1 MIFLVGDEQVRGGYL
16 PFIFLEVYYPMLLTF
31 TSIGIA
37 LYLLL
42 ESAHTEGVALWTH
55 IGGFLLGVLAGLYC
69 RFNFKVQSTYQSN

>member
-42 ESAHTEGVALWTH
+42 ESAHTRESPC
-55 IGGFLLGVLAGLYC
+55 GLI
-69 RFNFKVQSTYQSN
+69 